1 MGTAWDA
8 VNLLFQPPPNYD
20 EEEALAMEGPIA
32 DVDGDEM
39 FRSIGVSMVAK
50 NKPTKKHTSPP
61 KGGQGDTTLLHM
73 IYIHHPCTL

>member
-1 MGTAWDA
+1 M
-8 VNLLFQPPPNYD
+8 NLLFQPPPNYD

-50 NKPTKKHTSPP
+50 NKPTKKNISPP
-61 KGGQGDTTLLHM
+61 KGGQGDIPSSYHFILSL
-73 IYIHHPCTL
+73 